1 MTALNRLPPTL
12 AGGVIHVVVE
22 SPRGAT
28 TKIKYDEKLAAFTV
42 SRPLPL
48 GLSYPHDWGFV
59 PSTRAQDG
67 DPLDA
72 LVLSEGTTFPGMV
85 LRTRP
90 IAVVKLEQDA
100 KPPRAGGR
108 ARRQRERNDRL
119 VAVLENAPRRDGQT
133 LADLPE
139 RVRQEIEQFFLDS
152 TFFEAKHAKVL
163 GWDGPRA
170 ALALV
175 ADARRRQRGRRG

>member
-1 MTALNRLPPTL
+1 MTALNRLTPTP
-12 AGGVIHVVVE
+12 AGGVVHVVVE

-28 TKIKYDEKLAAFTV
+28 NKIKYDEDLAAFTV

-59 PSTRAQDG
+59 PGTRAEDG

-100 KPPRAGGR
+100 KPARGAG
-108 ARRQRERNDRL
+108 RRRRERNDRL
-119 VAVLENAPRRDGQT
+119 VAVLEDAPRREGQT

-152 TFFEAKHAKVL
+152 TFFEDKHARVL

-175 ADARRRQRGRRG
+175 ADAHKRRRGRRR